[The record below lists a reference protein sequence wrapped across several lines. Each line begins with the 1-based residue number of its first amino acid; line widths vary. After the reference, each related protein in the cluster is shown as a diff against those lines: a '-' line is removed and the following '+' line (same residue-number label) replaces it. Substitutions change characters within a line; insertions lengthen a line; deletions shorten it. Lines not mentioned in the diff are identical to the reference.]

1 MLSRGVVVRLANKAA
16 LITGGG
22 SGIGRASALL
32 FAKEGARVAVVD
44 RDAEAGQGC
53 AEEIQAAGGQAVF
66 IEADVSKVVDTRRMV
81 EQAVAQFGTLN
92 VLFNNAG
99 IELFRTTEETTEEEF
114 DRVTAVNMKGVF
126 FGSQA
131 AVEPM
136 RAAGG
141 GSIIHT
147 SSVNALQG
155 GSELVAYSATK
166 GGVTA
171 MTVAMAKDLARYG
184 IRVNCILPAGI
195 DTPMNQRWLS
205 TEEDPDASWQKL
217 VNMHTIKR
225 IGTPEDVAAA
235 ALWLASDESAWVTGI
250 SLPVDGGFLCNS
262 QS

>member
-1 MLSRGVVVRLANKAA
+1 VRLANKVA

-32 FAKEGARVAVVD
+32 FAKEGARVSVVD
-44 RDAEAGQGC
+44 RDVEAGQGC
-53 AEEIQAAGGQAVF
+53 VEEIRAAGGAAMF
-66 IEADVSKVVDTRRMV
+66 LEADVSEVEDTRRMV
-81 EQAVAQFGTLN
+81 EQTVARFGSLN

-99 IELFRTTEETTEEEF
+99 IVVFRSTEETTEEEF

-131 AVEPM
+131 AIGPM

-155 GSELVAYSATK
+155 GSKLVAYSATK
-166 GGVTA
+166 GGVTG
-171 MTVAMAKDLARYG
+171 MTVAMAKDLAGYG
-184 IRVNCILPAGI
+184 IRVNCILPGGI

-205 TEEDPDASWQKL
+205 TEEDAAASWRKL
-217 VNMHTIKR
+217 VDMHTIKR
-225 IGTPEDVAAA
+225 IGKPEDVAAA

-250 SLPVDGGFLCNS
+250 SLPVDGGFLCNC

>member
-1 MLSRGVVVRLANKAA
+1 MVRLRSKVA

-32 FAKEGARVAVVD
+32 FAKEGARVSVVD
-44 RDAEAGQGC
+44 IDAEAGQQC
-53 AEEIQAAGGQAVF
+53 VVEIREGGG
-66 IEADVSKVVDTRRMV
+66 EAMFVEGDVSQVADTRRMV
-81 EQAVAQFGTLN
+81 EQTVAEFGALH

-99 IELFRTTEETTEEEF
+99 IVMFRRTEETSEEEF
-114 DRVTAVNMKGVF
+114 ERLTAVNLKGVL

-131 AVEPM
+131 AVAPM
-136 RAAGG
+136 RASGG

-171 MTVAMAKDLARYG
+171 MTVAMAKDLAEYG

-195 DTPMNQRWLS
+195 DTPMNERWLS
-205 TEEDPDASWQKL
+205 TKEDPDASWQKL

-225 IGTPEDVAAA
+225 IGKAEDVAAA
-235 ALWLASDESAWVTGI
+235 ALWLASDASSWVTGI